1 LGDLTPL
8 QLLATESG
16 ALVAEEQL
24 AGIEHGM
31 FG

>member
-1 LGDLTPL
+1 L

-16 ALVAEEQL
+16 ALVVEEQL
-24 AGIEHGM
+24 AGIEYGM